1 MKNKGITLIA
11 LTVTVIVLLI
21 ISGVTISYLTGEN
34 GIINQ
39 AKDSKKFAGAVEEK
53 EVLNTSVAAA
63 IGKSSNSKIDEVNL
77 KKYLNQNVGDEVKDY
92 TLEKK
97 DGYYSVTFTATG
109 NEYAVWE
116 NGTVQD
122 MEEYQKTPY
131 LKLDPSELN
140 ALEKGSS
147 QVIKAITNVNNS
159 NIKWETS
166 NSNIVTIQKK
176 SNTEITVTGKNNGS
190 AVITAKMDKLE
201 TKCQVTVLTS
211 PKEIILSNTEI
222 TIDLSSGNKTV
233 QITPTI
239 TPDSANKNITWTSS
253 NTSIARVDEFGT
265 ITGISN
271 GEATVTAKTVNGL
284 TKICKVKVVTSP
296 TAISLNKTNAVIDTT
311 TSKNMQLTAVI
322 TPASAN
328 IYTGITWTSSNDNVV
343 QVNQQGLVKGIS
355 NGLATVTA
363 KTENGCTAQC
373 RIVVGATIAGI
384 NLAPS
389 NSAIEIEEKLQINA
403 TIEPNTSEETLI
415 WVSSNSK
422 VATVDQ
428 NGLVTGKSHGT
439 VTITATGRDS
449 MVANS
454 VKVTVQ
460 TAPKSIS
467 LNITE
472 KTIDLSTDAK
482 SFQLIGTI
490 SPSTANVYL
499 EQTWTSNDESVAK
512 VDNNGRVTAL
522 KNGDATITVSTGNK
536 KTATC
541 KVKVVTSPTG
551 IALDKNRATV
561 NLSGTKTV
569 DLTATLTPKTAN
581 IYDDLQWSSDSASAK
596 VEKTGKYTARVT
608 GVSNGNAKIT
618 VSTGNGYKAECIVTV
633 ETKIIGITVSP
644 NEAEVEVGSTVTLTA
659 TKKPSIGS
667 TEGLVWSS
675 SNNRVA
681 KVNDDGVVTGIAQ
694 GTVTITIKSSSG
706 LVKTKAKVTVVQSPT
721 GITLDKNKVALDMSG
736 TKTTKLNATIQPSN
750 ANRNTGITWNSS
762 NTGVATVDQSGNVT
776 AKANGTTTIT
786 ATTQNGYTAQCS
798 ITVITSITSLSV
810 SPTSKTLNI
819 GETVQLT
826 GTKNPSTTSEGTQ
839 WTSSNT
845 SVATVNN
852 SGLVTA
858 KSAGT
863 ATITFK
869 NSSSTKFASCNVTI
883 VSSDIIIGGNT
894 GFDATNVILK
904 YNNNGNLVWKK
915 DVTTNSYSNA
925 FKCDINAVGTFK
937 DGSIIVGAGA
947 SSYDN
952 VIIKYDK
959 NGNTIWKKSIPTYY
973 YNSKNQYYKINTI
986 NITND
991 DNIIVGANS
1000 QYDGAEKIIIKYDSN
1015 GNLIWKKTL
1024 PTYKSGEYYYV
1035 EQLLISNDNNII
1047 IGVDSY
1053 SDSQGRA
1060 ILKYDSNG
1068 NLIWN
1073 KKIPTYTDYGSTYFY
1088 RIASMSLLKD
1098 NSIIIGANCGT
1109 LREDSTTPN
1118 ALLKYNNN
1126 GDLIWKKDVTTN
1138 TRTNGFDC
1146 SIKQVLCS
1154 TDENIIVSAGG
1165 DTVSDSQDKVIIKYD
1180 KNGNLI
1186 WKKSVPTYYDN
1197 GETRYYRISTT
1208 NINNNNEIIVGA
1220 NGSTDS
1226 SSKSLLKYD
1235 SNGNLIWKKDIPS
1248 YKSGEYYYIE
1258 KMNITNK
1265 NEIIVGVD
1273 SYSDSQGRA
1282 ILKYN
1287 NNGELLWKTE
1297 LPKYTYNS
1305 YNEFY
1310 RLTTLNIY

>member
-1 MKNKGITLIA
+1 MKNRGITLIA
-11 LTVTVIVLLI
+11 LAVTVIVLLI
-21 ISGVTISYLTGEN
+21 ISGVTISYMTGEN

-39 AKDSKKFAGAVEEK
+39 SKESKKFAGTVEEK

-63 IGKSSNSKIDEVNL
+63 VGKSSKSKVEENNL

-92 TLEKK
+92 TLEKR

-122 MEEYQKTPY
+122 MDEYQKTPY

-140 ALEKGSS
+140 ALETESS
-147 QVIKAITNVNNS
+147 QVIKAVTNVDNP
-159 NIKWETS
+159 NISWETN

-201 TKCQVTVLTS
+201 KKCQVTVITS

-343 QVNQQGLVKGIS
+343 QVNQQGLIKGIS

-373 RIVVGATIAGI
+373 RIVVGASIAGI

-482 SFQLIGTI
+482 SFQLTGTI

-499 EQTWTSNDESVAK
+499 EQTWTSDNTSVAN

-541 KVKVVTSPTG
+541 KVTVVTSPTG

-721 GITLDKNKVALDMSG
+721 GITLDKNKVALDISG
-736 TKTTKLNATIQPSN
+736 TKTTKLNAKIQPSN

-762 NTGVATVDQSGNVT
+762 NTEVATVDQSGNVT

-786 ATTQNGYTAQCS
+786 ATTQNGKSASC
-798 ITVITSITSLSV
+798 TVTVTTLITSLTV
-810 SPTSKTLNI
+810 SPTSKTLKT

-826 GTKNPSTTSEGTQ
+826 ATKNPSTATEGIT
-839 WTSSNT
+839 WTSSNS
-845 SVATVNN
+845 SVATVNQN
-852 SGLVTA
+852 GLVTA
-858 KSAGT
+858 KGSGT
-863 ATITFK
+863 ATITVK
-869 NSSSTKFASCNVTI
+869 SSTGGKSVTCTI
-883 VSSDIIIGGNT
+883 TVSYPYIYAGIGSNDTTSYGYGAIKKLDKDGKVIWSWGGSNTNTSVNSVAVTSDGQIIAGIGSHDTTSYGY
-894 GFDATNVILK
+894 GAIKKLDKDGNVIWSWGGSNTNTSVNSVAVTSDGQIIAGIGSHDTTS
-904 YNNNGNLVWKK
+904 YGYGAIKK
-915 DVTTNSYSNA
+915 LD
-925 FKCDINAVGTFK
+925 K
-937 DGSIIVGAGA
+937 DG
-947 SSYDN
+947 N
-952 VIIKYDK
+952 VIWSW
-959 NGNTIWKKSIPTYY
+959 G
-973 YNSKNQYYKINTI
+973 
-986 NITND
+986 
-991 DNIIVGANS
+991 G
-1000 QYDGAEKIIIKYDSN
+1000 SN
-1015 GNLIWKKTL
+1015 
-1024 PTYKSGEYYYV
+1024 
-1035 EQLLISNDNNII
+1035 
-1047 IGVDSY
+1047 
-1053 SDSQGRA
+1053 
-1060 ILKYDSNG
+1060 
-1068 NLIWN
+1068 
-1073 KKIPTYTDYGSTYFY
+1073 
-1088 RIASMSLLKD
+1088 
-1098 NSIIIGANCGT
+1098 
-1109 LREDSTTPN
+1109 
-1118 ALLKYNNN
+1118 
-1126 GDLIWKKDVTTN
+1126 TN
-1138 TRTNGFDC
+1138 TCVNSVAVTSDGQIIAGIGSHDTT
-1146 SIKQVLCS
+1146 SYGYGAIKKL
-1154 TDENIIVSAGG
+1154 DKDG
-1165 DTVSDSQDKVIIKYD
+1165 KVIWSWGGSNTNTSVNSVAVTSDGQIIAGIGSHDTTSYGYGAIKKLD
-1180 KNGNLI
+1180 KDGKVI
-1186 WKKSVPTYYDN
+1186 WSWGGSNTNTSVN
-1197 GETRYYRISTT
+1197 S
-1208 NINNNNEIIVGA
+1208 VG
-1220 NGSTDS
+1220 
-1226 SSKSLLKYD
+1226 
-1235 SNGNLIWKKDIPS
+1235 
-1248 YKSGEYYYIE
+1248 
-1258 KMNITNK
+1258 
-1265 NEIIVGVD
+1265 
-1273 SYSDSQGRA
+1273 
-1282 ILKYN
+1282 
-1287 NNGELLWKTE
+1287 
-1297 LPKYTYNS
+1297 
-1305 YNEFY
+1305 F
-1310 RLTTLNIY
+1310 

>member
-1 MKNKGITLIA
+1 M
-11 LTVTVIVLLI
+11 
-21 ISGVTISYLTGEN
+21 
-34 GIINQ
+34 
-39 AKDSKKFAGAVEEK
+39 
-53 EVLNTSVAAA
+53 
-63 IGKSSNSKIDEVNL
+63 
-77 KKYLNQNVGDEVKDY
+77 NQNVGDEVKDY
-92 TLEKK
+92 TLEKR

-109 NEYAVWE
+109 NEYVVWE

-122 MEEYQKTPY
+122 MDEYQKTPY

-140 ALEKGSS
+140 ALETESS
-147 QVIKAITNVNNS
+147 QVIKAITNVDNP
-159 NIKWETS
+159 NISWETS
-166 NSNIVTIQKK
+166 NENIVTIQKK

-265 ITGISN
+265 ITGIRN
-271 GEATVTAKTVNGL
+271 GEATVTAKTEKGL

-328 IYTGITWTSSNDNVV
+328 KYTGITWTSSNDNVV

-428 NGLVTGKSHGT
+428 KGLVTGKSHGT

-472 KTIDLSTDAK
+472 KTIDLSTAAK
-482 SFQLIGTI
+482 SFQLTGTI

-541 KVKVVTSPTG
+541 KVTVVTSPTG

-561 NLSGTKTV
+561 NLSGKKTV

-644 NEAEVEVGSTVTLTA
+644 NETEVEVGSTVTLTA

-675 SNNRVA
+675 SNNSVA
-681 KVNDDGVVTGIAQ
+681 NVNDDGVVTGIAQ

-786 ATTQNGYTAQCS
+786 ATTQNGKSASCTVTVTTA
-798 ITVITSITSLSV
+798 ITSLTV
-810 SPTSKTLNI
+810 SPTSKTLKT

-826 GTKNPSTTSEGTQ
+826 ATKNPSTATEGIT
-839 WTSSNT
+839 WTSSNS
-845 SVATVNN
+845 SVATVNQN
-852 SGLVTA
+852 GLVTA
-858 KSAGT
+858 KGSGT
-863 ATITFK
+863 ATITVK
-869 NSSSTKFASCNVTI
+869 SSTGGKSATCTITVEAGIAPVDPDNATDVTFSTEYGRI
-883 VSSDIIIGGNT
+883 DVIWLDNNN
-894 GFDATNVILK
+894 NVISNPNAPILTS
-904 YNNNGNLVWKK
+904 NGESLTPIKWNGSSEQ
-915 DVTTNSYSNA
+915 TTNSGDGSWYNYNSNMWANAKTKNGSYFVWIPRFAYRIRYYSDSNCTKLTGY
-925 FKCDINAVGTFK
+925 FDGLGQWSK
-937 DGSIIVGAGA
+937 DGKLRRKLDSGIQTVNYNDESYIVHPAFETNLENGGWSNELSGFWVAKFQASPTSYREVKFVPGENSSNIDRSIGQQYYYARTAKYGYNGTKDSDGYTSFMYSHMMKNSEWGAVA
-947 SSYDN
+947 YLTHS
-952 VIIKYDK
+952 KYGK
-959 NGNTIWKKSIPTYY
+959 NGNEIAQNTSYYTGGGYNGRYTSYTSQSSTGNVYGIYDLSGCAYEYVAAFISKDSYGKFSTYDWTRYTGLKATSASTKYATRYDNNYSSY
-973 YNSKNQYYKINTI
+973 YTGNFIVYNCGKIGDASKEVNTGGHDKTDSRTVYKNWLK
-986 NITND
+986 D
-991 DNIIVGANS
+991 
-1000 QYDGAEKIIIKYDSN
+1000 DSN
-1015 GNLIWKKTL
+1015 FPYSEYPFFVRGGNRSDS
-1024 PTYKSGEYYYV
+1024 TYSGLAGVFFTGYADGHN
-1035 EQLLISNDNNII
+1035 SNDN
-1047 IGVDSY
+1047 S
-1053 SDSQGRA
+1053 
-1060 ILKYDSNG
+1060 
-1068 NLIWN
+1068 
-1073 KKIPTYTDYGSTYFY
+1073 F
-1088 RIASMSLLKD
+1088 
-1098 NSIIIGANCGT
+1098 
-1109 LREDSTTPN
+1109 
-1118 ALLKYNNN
+1118 
-1126 GDLIWKKDVTTN
+1126 
-1138 TRTNGFDC
+1138 RT
-1146 SIKQVLCS
+1146 VLC
-1154 TDENIIVSAGG
+1154 
-1165 DTVSDSQDKVIIKYD
+1165 
-1180 KNGNLI
+1180 
-1186 WKKSVPTYYDN
+1186 P
-1197 GETRYYRISTT
+1197 
-1208 NINNNNEIIVGA
+1208 
-1220 NGSTDS
+1220 
-1226 SSKSLLKYD
+1226 
-1235 SNGNLIWKKDIPS
+1235 
-1248 YKSGEYYYIE
+1248 
-1258 KMNITNK
+1258 
-1265 NEIIVGVD
+1265 
-1273 SYSDSQGRA
+1273 
-1282 ILKYN
+1282 
-1287 NNGELLWKTE
+1287 
-1297 LPKYTYNS
+1297 
-1305 YNEFY
+1305 
-1310 RLTTLNIY
+1310 

>member
-122 MEEYQKTPY
+122 MDEYQKTPY

-140 ALEKGSS
+140 ALETESS
-147 QVIKAITNVNNS
+147 QVIKAITNVDNP
-159 NIKWETS
+159 NISWETN

-201 TKCQVTVLTS
+201 TKCQVTVITS

-499 EQTWTSNDESVAK
+499 EQTWTSDNTSVAN

-798 ITVITSITSLSV
+798 VTVITSITSLAV

-826 GTKNPSTTSEGTQ
+826 GTVTPTSTTEGVQ
-839 WTSSNT
+839 WASSNT
-845 SVATVNN
+845 NVATVSS

-869 NSSSTKFASCNVTI
+869 NSSGTKSANCTITVENYKKALETESYVGYYADIDGDGTVDGIIFADLLHGKTGQWGNSNGTYTIPTIESTKVKSYKISQEDYTNQL
-883 VSSDIIIGGNT
+883 GGT
-894 GFDATNVILK
+894 SKILTPSGEGEDRFYVMDLTNV
-904 YNNNGNLVWKK
+904 
-915 DVTTNSYSNA
+915 
-925 FKCDINAVGTFK
+925 GT
-937 DGSIIVGAGA
+937 SE
-947 SSYDN
+947 YRL
-952 VIIKYDK
+952 
-959 NGNTIWKKSIPTYY
+959 
-973 YNSKNQYYKINTI
+973 
-986 NITND
+986 
-991 DNIIVGANS
+991 ANS
-1000 QYDGAEKIIIKYDSN
+1000 QM
-1015 GNLIWKKTL
+1015 
-1024 PTYKSGEYYYV
+1024 SGT
-1035 EQLLISNDNNII
+1035 I
-1047 IGVDSY
+1047 
-1053 SDSQGRA
+1053 
-1060 ILKYDSNG
+1060 
-1068 NLIWN
+1068 
-1073 KKIPTYTDYGSTYFY
+1073 TTFGSG
-1088 RIASMSLLKD
+1088 K
-1098 NSIIIGANCGT
+1098 ANTQT
-1109 LREDSTTPN
+1109 LRGT
-1118 ALLKYNNN
+1118 NNLYFTLRGQIQPKVNKGWFIPSKEEWSAFGEELGITRSNYRAKGLSREYWSSSQNDTDLSCAWYADFDFACMEYMN
-1126 GDLIWKKDVTTN
+1126 GDNGDDYDYNYVRMVTT
-1138 TRTNGFDC
+1138 F
-1146 SIKQVLCS
+1146 
-1154 TDENIIVSAGG
+1154 
-1165 DTVSDSQDKVIIKYD
+1165 
-1180 KNGNLI
+1180 
-1186 WKKSVPTYYDN
+1186 
-1197 GETRYYRISTT
+1197 
-1208 NINNNNEIIVGA
+1208 
-1220 NGSTDS
+1220 
-1226 SSKSLLKYD
+1226 
-1235 SNGNLIWKKDIPS
+1235 
-1248 YKSGEYYYIE
+1248 
-1258 KMNITNK
+1258 
-1265 NEIIVGVD
+1265 
-1273 SYSDSQGRA
+1273 
-1282 ILKYN
+1282 
-1287 NNGELLWKTE
+1287 
-1297 LPKYTYNS
+1297 
-1305 YNEFY
+1305 
-1310 RLTTLNIY
+1310 

>member
-1 MKNKGITLIA
+1 MKNRGITLIA
-11 LTVTVIVLLI
+11 LAVTVIVLLI
-21 ISGVTISYLTGEN
+21 ISGVTISYMTGEN

-39 AKDSKKFAGAVEEK
+39 SKESKKFAGTVEEK

-63 IGKSSNSKIDEVNL
+63 VGKSSKSKVEENNL

-92 TLEKK
+92 TLEKR

-122 MEEYQKTPY
+122 MDEYQKTPY

-201 TKCQVTVLTS
+201 TKCQVTVITS

-499 EQTWTSNDESVAK
+499 EQTWTSDNTSVAN

-541 KVKVVTSPTG
+541 KVTVVTSPTG

-644 NEAEVEVGSTVTLTA
+644 NETEVEVGSTVTLTA

-798 ITVITSITSLSV
+798 VTVITSITSLAV

-826 GTKNPSTTSEGTQ
+826 GTVTPTSTTEGVQ
-839 WTSSNT
+839 WASSNT
-845 SVATVNN
+845 NVATVSS

-869 NSSSTKFASCNVTI
+869 NSSGTKSANCTITVENYKKALETESYVGYYADIDGDGTVDGIIFADLLHGKTGQWGNSKGTYTIPTKESTKLKSYK
-883 VSSDIIIGGNT
+883 VSQEDYTNQLGGT
-894 GFDATNVILK
+894 SKILTPS
-904 YNNNGNLVWKK
+904 K
-915 DVTTNSYSNA
+915 DENDRFYIMALT
-925 FKCDINAVGTFK
+925 DVGTSEYK
-937 DGSIIVGAGA
+937 LA
-947 SSYDN
+947 S
-952 VIIKYDK
+952 
-959 NGNTIWKKSIPTYY
+959 
-973 YNSKNQYYKINTI
+973 
-986 NITND
+986 
-991 DNIIVGANS
+991 
-1000 QYDGAEKIIIKYDSN
+1000 
-1015 GNLIWKKTL
+1015 
-1024 PTYKSGEYYYV
+1024 
-1035 EQLLISNDNNII
+1035 
-1047 IGVDSY
+1047 
-1053 SDSQGRA
+1053 
-1060 ILKYDSNG
+1060 
-1068 NLIWN
+1068 
-1073 KKIPTYTDYGSTYFY
+1073 
-1088 RIASMSLLKD
+1088 
-1098 NSIIIGANCGT
+1098 
-1109 LREDSTTPN
+1109 
-1118 ALLKYNNN
+1118 
-1126 GDLIWKKDVTTN
+1126 
-1138 TRTNGFDC
+1138 
-1146 SIKQVLCS
+1146 
-1154 TDENIIVSAGG
+1154 
-1165 DTVSDSQDKVIIKYD
+1165 
-1180 KNGNLI
+1180 
-1186 WKKSVPTYYDN
+1186 
-1197 GETRYYRISTT
+1197 
-1208 NINNNNEIIVGA
+1208 
-1220 NGSTDS
+1220 S
-1226 SSKSLLKYD
+1226 SSKSGTTSTFGSGKTNTQTLIGQDLDSSLKEKIQPKV
-1235 SNGNLIWKKDIPS
+1235 NKGWFIPS
-1248 YKSGEYYYIE
+1248 KEEWSAFGEELGITKS
-1258 KMNITNK
+1258 N
-1265 NEIIVGVD
+1265 
-1273 SYSDSQGRA
+1273 YSAKGLSNWYWSSSTDGDLFAWSARFSKGYMCTH
-1282 ILKYN
+1282 ISH
-1287 NNGELLWKTE
+1287 
-1297 LPKYTYNS
+1297 TYS
-1305 YNEFY
+1305 IYV
-1310 RLTTLNIY
+1310 RLATTF

>member
-1 MKNKGITLIA
+1 MKLLKKNSAITLIA
-11 LTVTVIVLLI
+11 LAVTVIVLLI
-21 ISGVTISYLTGEN
+21 ISGVTISYMTGEN

-39 AKDSKKFAGAVEEK
+39 SKESKKYAGTVEEK

-63 IGKSSNSKIDEVNL
+63 VGKSSKSKVEENNL

-92 TLEKK
+92 TLEKR

-201 TKCQVTVLTS
+201 TKCQVTVITS

-499 EQTWTSNDESVAK
+499 EQTWTSDNTSVAN

-561 NLSGTKTV
+561 NLSGTKAV

-644 NEAEVEVGSTVTLTA
+644 NETEVEVGSTVTLTA

-681 KVNDDGVVTGIAQ
+681 KVNNDGVVTGIAQ

-721 GITLDKNKVALDMSG
+721 GITLDKNKVVLDMSG

-762 NTGVATVDQSGNVT
+762 NTGVAIVDQSGNVT

-798 ITVITSITSLSV
+798 VTVITSITSLAV

-826 GTKNPSTTSEGTQ
+826 GTVTPTSTTEGVQ
-839 WTSSNT
+839 WASSNT
-845 SVATVNN
+845 NVATVSS

-869 NSSSTKFASCNVTI
+869 NSSGTKSANCTITVENYKKALETESYVGYYADIDGDGTVDGIIFADLLHGKTGQWGNSNGTYTIPTIESTKVKSYKISQEDYTNQL
-883 VSSDIIIGGNT
+883 GGT
-894 GFDATNVILK
+894 SKILTPSGEGEDRFYVMDLTNV
-904 YNNNGNLVWKK
+904 
-915 DVTTNSYSNA
+915 
-925 FKCDINAVGTFK
+925 GT
-937 DGSIIVGAGA
+937 SE
-947 SSYDN
+947 YRL
-952 VIIKYDK
+952 
-959 NGNTIWKKSIPTYY
+959 
-973 YNSKNQYYKINTI
+973 
-986 NITND
+986 
-991 DNIIVGANS
+991 ANS
-1000 QYDGAEKIIIKYDSN
+1000 QM
-1015 GNLIWKKTL
+1015 
-1024 PTYKSGEYYYV
+1024 SGT
-1035 EQLLISNDNNII
+1035 I
-1047 IGVDSY
+1047 
-1053 SDSQGRA
+1053 
-1060 ILKYDSNG
+1060 
-1068 NLIWN
+1068 
-1073 KKIPTYTDYGSTYFY
+1073 TTFGSG
-1088 RIASMSLLKD
+1088 K
-1098 NSIIIGANCGT
+1098 ANTQT
-1109 LREDSTTPN
+1109 LRGT
-1118 ALLKYNNN
+1118 NNLYFTLRGQIQPKVNKGWFIPSKEEWSAFGEELGITRSNYRAKGLSREYWSSSQNDTDLSCAWYADFDFACMEYMN
-1126 GDLIWKKDVTTN
+1126 GDNGDDYDYNYVRMVTT
-1138 TRTNGFDC
+1138 F
-1146 SIKQVLCS
+1146 
-1154 TDENIIVSAGG
+1154 
-1165 DTVSDSQDKVIIKYD
+1165 
-1180 KNGNLI
+1180 
-1186 WKKSVPTYYDN
+1186 
-1197 GETRYYRISTT
+1197 
-1208 NINNNNEIIVGA
+1208 
-1220 NGSTDS
+1220 
-1226 SSKSLLKYD
+1226 
-1235 SNGNLIWKKDIPS
+1235 
-1248 YKSGEYYYIE
+1248 
-1258 KMNITNK
+1258 
-1265 NEIIVGVD
+1265 
-1273 SYSDSQGRA
+1273 
-1282 ILKYN
+1282 
-1287 NNGELLWKTE
+1287 
-1297 LPKYTYNS
+1297 
-1305 YNEFY
+1305 
-1310 RLTTLNIY
+1310 

>member
-1 MKNKGITLIA
+1 MRTKENKGVTLIA
-11 LTVTVIVLLI
+11 LAVTVIVLLI
-21 ISGVTISYLTGEN
+21 ISGVTISYMTGEN

-39 AKDSKKFAGAVEEK
+39 SKESKKFAGTVEEK

-63 IGKSSNSKIDEVNL
+63 VGKSSKSKVEENNL

-92 TLEKK
+92 TLEKR

-122 MEEYQKTPY
+122 MDEYQKTPY
-131 LKLDPSELN
+131 LKLDPNELN
-140 ALEKGSS
+140 ALETGSN
-147 QVIKAITNVNNS
+147 QVIKAITNVNNPS
-159 NIKWETS
+159 IKWETS

-201 TKCQVTVLTS
+201 TKCQVTVITS

-271 GEATVTAKTVNGL
+271 GAATVTAKTVNGL

-311 TSKNMQLTAVI
+311 TSKNMQLTATI

-343 QVNQQGLVKGIS
+343 QVNQQGLVTGIS

-373 RIVVGATIAGI
+373 RIVVGASIAGI

-460 TAPKSIS
+460 TSPKSIS

-499 EQTWTSNDESVAK
+499 DLKWTSSDESVAK
-512 VDNNGRVTAL
+512 VDDNERVTAL
-522 KNGDATITVSTGNK
+522 KNGV
-536 KTATC
+536 
-541 KVKVVTSPTG
+541 
-551 IALDKNRATV
+551 
-561 NLSGTKTV
+561 
-569 DLTATLTPKTAN
+569 
-581 IYDDLQWSSDSASAK
+581 AK
-596 VEKTGKYTARVT
+596 
-608 GVSNGNAKIT
+608 
-618 VSTGNGYKAECIVTV
+618 
-633 ETKIIGITVSP
+633 ITVSP
-644 NEAEVEVGSTVTLTA
+644 NETEVEVGSTVTLTA

-675 SNNRVA
+675 SNNGVA

-706 LVKTKAKVTVVQSPT
+706 LVKTTAKVTVVQSPT

-810 SPTSKTLNI
+810 SPTSSTLESGQTLQLNKTI
-819 GETVQLT
+819 
-826 GTKNPSTTSEGTQ
+826 NPSTATEEVQ

-845 SVATVNN
+845 SVATVSN

-858 KSAGT
+858 KNSGT
-863 ATITFK
+863 ATITLK
-869 NSSSTKFASCNVTI
+869 NSSVTRYASCSITVIKKYKSSEINKIFYGELVTNYHGPDDDNMKYRI
-883 VSSDIIIGGNT
+883 FYADG
-894 GFDATNVILK
+894 TNVYLI
-904 YNNNGNLVWKK
+904 
-915 DVTTNSYSNA
+915 A
-925 FKCDINAVGTFK
+925 
-937 DGSIIVGAGA
+937 
-947 SSYDN
+947 
-952 VIIKYDK
+952 
-959 NGNTIWKKSIPTYY
+959 
-973 YNSKNQYYKINTI
+973 
-986 NITND
+986 D
-991 DNIIVGANS
+991 D
-1000 QYDGAEKIIIKYDSN
+1000 YEK
-1015 GNLIWKKTL
+1015 
-1024 PTYKSGEYYYV
+1024 
-1035 EQLLISNDNNII
+1035 
-1047 IGVDSY
+1047 
-1053 SDSQGRA
+1053 
-1060 ILKYDSNG
+1060 
-1068 NLIWN
+1068 
-1073 KKIPTYTDYGSTYFY
+1073 
-1088 RIASMSLLKD
+1088 
-1098 NSIIIGANCGT
+1098 
-1109 LREDSTTPN
+1109 
-1118 ALLKYNNN
+1118 
-1126 GDLIWKKDVTTN
+1126 TN
-1138 TRTNGFDC
+1138 T
-1146 SIKQVLCS
+1146 S
-1154 TDENIIVSAGG
+1154 
-1165 DTVSDSQDKVIIKYD
+1165 
-1180 KNGNLI
+1180 
-1186 WKKSVPTYYDN
+1186 SV
-1197 GETRYYRISTT
+1197 
-1208 NINNNNEIIVGA
+1208 
-1220 NGSTDS
+1220 
-1226 SSKSLLKYD
+1226 
-1235 SNGNLIWKKDIPS
+1235 
-1248 YKSGEYYYIE
+1248 
-1258 KMNITNK
+1258 
-1265 NEIIVGVD
+1265 
-1273 SYSDSQGRA
+1273 
-1282 ILKYN
+1282 
-1287 NNGELLWKTE
+1287 
-1297 LPKYTYNS
+1297 
-1305 YNEFY
+1305 
-1310 RLTTLNIY
+1310 

>member
-1 MKNKGITLIA
+1 MRTKENKGVTLIA
-11 LTVTVIVLLI
+11 LAVTVIVLLI
-21 ISGVTISYLTGEN
+21 ISGVTISYMTGEN

-39 AKDSKKFAGAVEEK
+39 SKESKKFAGTVEEK

-63 IGKSSNSKIDEVNL
+63 VGKSSKSKVEENNL

-92 TLEKK
+92 TLEKR

-122 MEEYQKTPY
+122 MDEYQKTPY

-140 ALEKGSS
+140 ALETESS
-147 QVIKAITNVNNS
+147 QVIKAITNVDNP
-159 NIKWETS
+159 NISWETN

-201 TKCQVTVLTS
+201 TKCQVTVITS

-422 VATVDQ
+422 VATVDS
-428 NGLVTGKSHGT
+428 NGVVTGKSHGT

-499 EQTWTSNDESVAK
+499 EQTWTSSNTSVAN

-541 KVKVVTSPTG
+541 KVTVVTSPTG

-644 NEAEVEVGSTVTLTA
+644 NETEVEVGNTVTLTA

-675 SNNRVA
+675 SNNGVA
-681 KVNDDGVVTGIAQ
+681 KVNNDGVVTGIAQ

-786 ATTQNGYTAQCS
+786 ATTQNGKRASCTV
-798 ITVITSITSLSV
+798 TVITSITSLSV

-845 SVATVNN
+845 SVATVSN

-869 NSSSTKFASCNVTI
+869 NSSSTKSASCSIKVQNEFLI
-883 VSSDIIIGGNT
+883 GRGDASSYGYLEKYDGN
-894 GFDATNVILK
+894 GKKIWSINM
-904 YNNNGNLVWKK
+904 NNGAV
-915 DVTTNSYSNA
+915 NA
-925 FKCDINAVGTFK
+925 IQPTS
-937 DGSIIVGAGA
+937 DGNYLIGRGGA
-947 SSYDN
+947 SSYGYLEKYDGNGKKIWSINMNNGAVN
-952 VIIKYDK
+952 VIQPTSDGNYLIGRGDASSYGYLEKYDG
-959 NGNTIWKKSIPTYY
+959 NGKKIWSINMNNGAVNAIQPTSDGNYLIGRGGASSYGYLEKYDGNGQKIWSINMNNGAVNAIQPTSDGNYLIGRGGASSYGYLEKYDGNGKKIWSINMNNGAVNVIQPTSDGNYLIGRGDASSYGYLEKYDGNGKKIWSINMNNGAVNAIQPTSDGNYLIGRGGASSYGYLEKYDGNGQKIWSINMNNGAVNTI
-973 YNSKNQYYKINTI
+973 
-986 NITND
+986 
-991 DNIIVGANS
+991 
-1000 QYDGAEKIIIKYDSN
+1000 
-1015 GNLIWKKTL
+1015 
-1024 PTYKSGEYYYV
+1024 
-1035 EQLLISNDNNII
+1035 
-1047 IGVDSY
+1047 
-1053 SDSQGRA
+1053 
-1060 ILKYDSNG
+1060 
-1068 NLIWN
+1068 
-1073 KKIPTYTDYGSTYFY
+1073 
-1088 RIASMSLLKD
+1088 
-1098 NSIIIGANCGT
+1098 
-1109 LREDSTTPN
+1109 
-1118 ALLKYNNN
+1118 
-1126 GDLIWKKDVTTN
+1126 
-1138 TRTNGFDC
+1138 
-1146 SIKQVLCS
+1146 
-1154 TDENIIVSAGG
+1154 
-1165 DTVSDSQDKVIIKYD
+1165 
-1180 KNGNLI
+1180 
-1186 WKKSVPTYYDN
+1186 
-1197 GETRYYRISTT
+1197 
-1208 NINNNNEIIVGA
+1208 
-1220 NGSTDS
+1220 
-1226 SSKSLLKYD
+1226 
-1235 SNGNLIWKKDIPS
+1235 
-1248 YKSGEYYYIE
+1248 
-1258 KMNITNK
+1258 
-1265 NEIIVGVD
+1265 
-1273 SYSDSQGRA
+1273 
-1282 ILKYN
+1282 
-1287 NNGELLWKTE
+1287 
-1297 LPKYTYNS
+1297 
-1305 YNEFY
+1305 
-1310 RLTTLNIY
+1310 IYP

>member
-1 MKNKGITLIA
+1 MKLLKKNSAITLIA
-11 LTVTVIVLLI
+11 LAVTVIVLLI
-21 ISGVTISYLTGEN
+21 ISGVTISYMTGEN

-39 AKDSKKFAGAVEEK
+39 SKESKKFAGTVEEK

-63 IGKSSNSKIDEVNL
+63 VGKSSKSKVEENNL

-92 TLEKK
+92 TLEKR

-122 MEEYQKTPY
+122 MDEYQKTPY

-201 TKCQVTVLTS
+201 TKCQVTVITS

-499 EQTWTSNDESVAK
+499 EQTWTSDNTSVAN

-541 KVKVVTSPTG
+541 KVTVVTSPTG

-581 IYDDLQWSSDSASAK
+581 IYDDLQWSSDSSSAK

-608 GVSNGNAKIT
+608 GASNGNAKIT

-644 NEAEVEVGSTVTLTA
+644 NETEVEVGNTVTLTA

-798 ITVITSITSLSV
+798 VTVITSITSLSV
-810 SPTSKTLNI
+810 SPTSSTLEI

-826 GTKNPSTTSEGTQ
+826 GTINPSTATESTL

-845 SVATVNN
+845 NVATV
-852 SGLVTA
+852 SETTGLVTA

-863 ATITFK
+863 VTITFK
-869 NSSSTKFASCNVTI
+869 NSSGTKSTNCII
-883 VSSDIIIGGNT
+883 VVLSEIIIGRGGESYRAYLEKWDT
-894 GFDATNVILK
+894 
-904 YNNNGNLVWKK
+904 NGNQIWQK
-915 DVTTNSYSNA
+915 DLGYSPVNTITQTSDGKYIIGRGGESYRAYLEKWDTNGNQIWQKDLGYSPVNTIIQTSDGKYIIGRGGESYRTYLEKWDTNGNQIWQKDLEYSPVNTITQTSDGKYIIGRGGEGYRTYLEKWDTNGNQIWQKDLGYSPVNTIIQTSDGKYIIGRGGESYRTYLEKWDTNGNQIWQKDLGYSPVNTITQTSDGKYIIGRGGESYRTYLEKWDTNGNQIWQKDLGYSPVNTITQTSDGKYIIGRGGESYRA
-925 FKCDINAVGTFK
+925 YLEKWDSDGNQIWQKDLGYSPINA
-937 DGSIIVGAGA
+937 
-947 SSYDN
+947 
-952 VIIKYDK
+952 
-959 NGNTIWKKSIPTYY
+959 
-973 YNSKNQYYKINTI
+973 
-986 NITND
+986 
-991 DNIIVGANS
+991 
-1000 QYDGAEKIIIKYDSN
+1000 SN
-1015 GNLIWKKTL
+1015 
-1024 PTYKSGEYYYV
+1024 
-1035 EQLLISNDNNII
+1035 
-1047 IGVDSY
+1047 
-1053 SDSQGRA
+1053 
-1060 ILKYDSNG
+1060 
-1068 NLIWN
+1068 
-1073 KKIPTYTDYGSTYFY
+1073 
-1088 RIASMSLLKD
+1088 
-1098 NSIIIGANCGT
+1098 
-1109 LREDSTTPN
+1109 
-1118 ALLKYNNN
+1118 
-1126 GDLIWKKDVTTN
+1126 
-1138 TRTNGFDC
+1138 
-1146 SIKQVLCS
+1146 
-1154 TDENIIVSAGG
+1154 
-1165 DTVSDSQDKVIIKYD
+1165 
-1180 KNGNLI
+1180 
-1186 WKKSVPTYYDN
+1186 
-1197 GETRYYRISTT
+1197 
-1208 NINNNNEIIVGA
+1208 
-1220 NGSTDS
+1220 
-1226 SSKSLLKYD
+1226 
-1235 SNGNLIWKKDIPS
+1235 
-1248 YKSGEYYYIE
+1248 
-1258 KMNITNK
+1258 
-1265 NEIIVGVD
+1265 
-1273 SYSDSQGRA
+1273 
-1282 ILKYN
+1282 
-1287 NNGELLWKTE
+1287 
-1297 LPKYTYNS
+1297 
-1305 YNEFY
+1305 
-1310 RLTTLNIY
+1310 

>member
-1 MKNKGITLIA
+1 MKNRGITLIA
-11 LTVTVIVLLI
+11 LAVTVIVLLI
-21 ISGVTISYLTGEN
+21 ISGVTISYMTGEN

-39 AKDSKKFAGAVEEK
+39 SKESKKFAGTVEEK

-63 IGKSSNSKIDEVNL
+63 VGKSSKSKVEENNL

-92 TLEKK
+92 TLEKR

-122 MEEYQKTPY
+122 MDEYQKTPY

-140 ALEKGSS
+140 ALETESS
-147 QVIKAITNVNNS
+147 QVIKAITNVDNP
-159 NIKWETS
+159 NISWETS
-166 NSNIVTIQKK
+166 NENIVTIQKK

-201 TKCQVTVLTS
+201 TKCQVTVITS

-482 SFQLIGTI
+482 SFQLTGTI

-541 KVKVVTSPTG
+541 KVTVVTSPTG

-644 NEAEVEVGSTVTLTA
+644 NETEVEVGSTVTLTA

-845 SVATVNN
+845 SVATVSN

-858 KSAGT
+858 KAAGT

-869 NSSSTKFASCNVTI
+869 NSSSTKSASCTI
-883 VSSDIIIGGNT
+883 TVIQKYSSSEINSSFYGKLVSNYHGPNDNGMKYRIFYADG
-894 GFDATNVILK
+894 TNVYLIADDYVHK
-904 YNNNGNLVWKK
+904 NYVPEEYEWDRGH
-915 DVTTNSYSNA
+915 NSM
-925 FKCDINAVGTFK
+925 
-937 DGSIIVGAGA
+937 
-947 SSYDN
+947 
-952 VIIKYDK
+952 VIP
-959 NGNTIWKKSIPTYY
+959 G
-973 YNSKNQYYKINTI
+973 
-986 NITND
+986 
-991 DNIIVGANS
+991 
-1000 QYDGAEKIIIKYDSN
+1000 
-1015 GNLIWKKTL
+1015 
-1024 PTYKSGEYYYV
+1024 
-1035 EQLLISNDNNII
+1035 NDN
-1047 IGVDSY
+1047 GGTSY
-1053 SDSQGRA
+1053 MIYCDAYQPDTEQYIYG
-1060 ILKYDSNG
+1060 
-1068 NLIWN
+1068 
-1073 KKIPTYTDYGSTYFY
+1073 GSTFAYY
-1088 RIASMSLLKD
+1088 
-1098 NSIIIGANCGT
+1098 IG
-1109 LREDSTTPN
+1109 
-1118 ALLKYNNN
+1118 
-1126 GDLIWKKDVTTN
+1126 
-1138 TRTNGFDC
+1138 
-1146 SIKQVLCS
+1146 
-1154 TDENIIVSAGG
+1154 
-1165 DTVSDSQDKVIIKYD
+1165 
-1180 KNGNLI
+1180 
-1186 WKKSVPTYYDN
+1186 
-1197 GETRYYRISTT
+1197 
-1208 NINNNNEIIVGA
+1208 
-1220 NGSTDS
+1220 S
-1226 SSKSLLKYD
+1226 SSKW
-1235 SNGNLIWKKDIPS
+1235 GTF
-1248 YKSGEYYYIE
+1248 YKSDFADSATGGPTIKQYLDSYNQTHNT
-1258 KMNITNK
+1258 NITFEKDLFTKWDGTYSAFNNGK
-1265 NEIIVGVD
+1265 AYYNLPVQEDFNGIYLKLNTSKANGMILASDMYPQGSLEALRGQYIIVVESNFG
-1273 SYSDSQGRA
+1273 
-1282 ILKYN
+1282 LN
-1287 NNGELLWKTE
+1287 NNLTE
-1297 LPKYTYNS
+1297 RSGYGCRPLIKLKSNLKFQKNSDESYTIS
-1305 YNEFY
+1305 Y
-1310 RLTTLNIY
+1310 

>member
-1 MKNKGITLIA
+1 MKLLKKNSAITLIA
-11 LTVTVIVLLI
+11 LAVTVIVLLI
-21 ISGVTISYLTGEN
+21 ISGVTISYMTGEN

-39 AKDSKKFAGAVEEK
+39 SKESKKYAGTVEEK

-63 IGKSSNSKIDEVNL
+63 VGKSSKSKVEENNL

-92 TLEKK
+92 TLEKR

-122 MEEYQKTPY
+122 MDEYQKTPY

-201 TKCQVTVLTS
+201 TKCQVTVITS

-403 TIEPNTSEETLI
+403 TIEPKTSEETLI

-422 VATVDQ
+422 IATVDQ
-428 NGLVTGKSHGT
+428 NGVVTGKSHGT

-499 EQTWTSNDESVAK
+499 EQTWTSDNTSVAN

-536 KTATC
+536 KTAIC

-644 NEAEVEVGSTVTLTA
+644 NETEVEVGSTVTLTA

-681 KVNDDGVVTGIAQ
+681 KVNNDGVVTGIAQ

-721 GITLDKNKVALDMSG
+721 GITLDKNKVVLDMSG

-762 NTGVATVDQSGNVT
+762 NTGVAIVDQSGNVT

-798 ITVITSITSLSV
+798 VTVITSITSLAV

-826 GTKNPSTTSEGTQ
+826 GTVTPTSTTEGVQ
-839 WTSSNT
+839 WASSNT
-845 SVATVNN
+845 NVATVSS

-869 NSSSTKFASCNVTI
+869 NSSGTKSANCTITVENYKKALETESYVGYYADIDGDGTVDGIIFADLLHGKTGQWGNSNGTYTIPTIESTKVKSYKISQEDYTNQL
-883 VSSDIIIGGNT
+883 GGT
-894 GFDATNVILK
+894 SKILTPSGEGEDRFYVMDLTNV
-904 YNNNGNLVWKK
+904 
-915 DVTTNSYSNA
+915 
-925 FKCDINAVGTFK
+925 GT
-937 DGSIIVGAGA
+937 SE
-947 SSYDN
+947 YRL
-952 VIIKYDK
+952 
-959 NGNTIWKKSIPTYY
+959 
-973 YNSKNQYYKINTI
+973 
-986 NITND
+986 
-991 DNIIVGANS
+991 ANS
-1000 QYDGAEKIIIKYDSN
+1000 QM
-1015 GNLIWKKTL
+1015 
-1024 PTYKSGEYYYV
+1024 SGT
-1035 EQLLISNDNNII
+1035 I
-1047 IGVDSY
+1047 
-1053 SDSQGRA
+1053 
-1060 ILKYDSNG
+1060 
-1068 NLIWN
+1068 
-1073 KKIPTYTDYGSTYFY
+1073 TTFGSG
-1088 RIASMSLLKD
+1088 K
-1098 NSIIIGANCGT
+1098 ANTQT
-1109 LREDSTTPN
+1109 LRGT
-1118 ALLKYNNN
+1118 NNLYFTLRGQIQPKVNKGWFIPSKEEWSAFGEELGITRSNYRAKGLSREYWSSSQNDTDLSCAWYADFDFACMEYMN
-1126 GDLIWKKDVTTN
+1126 GDNGDDYDYNYVRMVTT
-1138 TRTNGFDC
+1138 F
-1146 SIKQVLCS
+1146 
-1154 TDENIIVSAGG
+1154 
-1165 DTVSDSQDKVIIKYD
+1165 
-1180 KNGNLI
+1180 
-1186 WKKSVPTYYDN
+1186 
-1197 GETRYYRISTT
+1197 
-1208 NINNNNEIIVGA
+1208 
-1220 NGSTDS
+1220 
-1226 SSKSLLKYD
+1226 
-1235 SNGNLIWKKDIPS
+1235 
-1248 YKSGEYYYIE
+1248 
-1258 KMNITNK
+1258 
-1265 NEIIVGVD
+1265 
-1273 SYSDSQGRA
+1273 
-1282 ILKYN
+1282 
-1287 NNGELLWKTE
+1287 
-1297 LPKYTYNS
+1297 
-1305 YNEFY
+1305 
-1310 RLTTLNIY
+1310 

>member
-63 IGKSSNSKIDEVNL
+63 VGKSSKSKVEENNL

-92 TLEKK
+92 TLEKR

-122 MEEYQKTPY
+122 MDEYQKTPY
-131 LKLDPSELN
+131 LKLDPNELN
-140 ALEKGSS
+140 ALETGSN

-201 TKCQVTVLTS
+201 TKCQVTVITS

-284 TKICKVKVVTSP
+284 NKICKVKVVTSP

-422 VATVDQ
+422 IATVDQ

-499 EQTWTSNDESVAK
+499 EQTWTSDNTSVAN

-644 NEAEVEVGSTVTLTA
+644 NETEVEVGSTVTLTA

-675 SNNRVA
+675 SNNGVA

-762 NTGVATVDQSGNVT
+762 NTGVAIVDQSGNVT

-798 ITVITSITSLSV
+798 VTVITSITSLAV

-826 GTKNPSTTSEGTQ
+826 GTVTPTSTTEGVQ
-839 WTSSNT
+839 WASSNT
-845 SVATVNN
+845 NVATVSS

-869 NSSSTKFASCNVTI
+869 NSSGTKSANCTITVENYKKALETESYVGYYADIDGDGTVDGIIFADLLHGKTGQWGNSNGTYTIPTIESTKVKSYKISQEDYTNQL
-883 VSSDIIIGGNT
+883 GGT
-894 GFDATNVILK
+894 SKILTPSGEGEDRFYVMDLTNV
-904 YNNNGNLVWKK
+904 
-915 DVTTNSYSNA
+915 
-925 FKCDINAVGTFK
+925 GT
-937 DGSIIVGAGA
+937 SE
-947 SSYDN
+947 YRL
-952 VIIKYDK
+952 
-959 NGNTIWKKSIPTYY
+959 
-973 YNSKNQYYKINTI
+973 
-986 NITND
+986 
-991 DNIIVGANS
+991 ANS
-1000 QYDGAEKIIIKYDSN
+1000 QM
-1015 GNLIWKKTL
+1015 
-1024 PTYKSGEYYYV
+1024 SGT
-1035 EQLLISNDNNII
+1035 I
-1047 IGVDSY
+1047 
-1053 SDSQGRA
+1053 
-1060 ILKYDSNG
+1060 
-1068 NLIWN
+1068 
-1073 KKIPTYTDYGSTYFY
+1073 TTFGSG
-1088 RIASMSLLKD
+1088 K
-1098 NSIIIGANCGT
+1098 ANTQT
-1109 LREDSTTPN
+1109 LRGT
-1118 ALLKYNNN
+1118 NNLYFTLRGQIQPKVNKGWFIPSKEEWSAFGEELGITRSNYRAKGLSREYWSSSQNDTDLSCAWYADFDFACMEYMN
-1126 GDLIWKKDVTTN
+1126 GDNGDDYDYNYVRMVTT
-1138 TRTNGFDC
+1138 F
-1146 SIKQVLCS
+1146 
-1154 TDENIIVSAGG
+1154 
-1165 DTVSDSQDKVIIKYD
+1165 
-1180 KNGNLI
+1180 
-1186 WKKSVPTYYDN
+1186 
-1197 GETRYYRISTT
+1197 
-1208 NINNNNEIIVGA
+1208 
-1220 NGSTDS
+1220 
-1226 SSKSLLKYD
+1226 
-1235 SNGNLIWKKDIPS
+1235 
-1248 YKSGEYYYIE
+1248 
-1258 KMNITNK
+1258 
-1265 NEIIVGVD
+1265 
-1273 SYSDSQGRA
+1273 
-1282 ILKYN
+1282 
-1287 NNGELLWKTE
+1287 
-1297 LPKYTYNS
+1297 
-1305 YNEFY
+1305 
-1310 RLTTLNIY
+1310 

>member
-1 MKNKGITLIA
+1 MKLLKKNSAITLIA
-11 LTVTVIVLLI
+11 LAVTVIVLLI
-21 ISGVTISYLTGEN
+21 ISGVTISYMTGEN

-39 AKDSKKFAGAVEEK
+39 SKESKKFAGTVEEK

-63 IGKSSNSKIDEVNL
+63 VGKSSKSKVEENNL

-92 TLEKK
+92 TLEKR

-122 MEEYQKTPY
+122 MDEYQKTPY

-140 ALEKGSS
+140 ALETESS
-147 QVIKAITNVNNS
+147 QVIKAITNVDNP
-159 NIKWETS
+159 NISWETN

-201 TKCQVTVLTS
+201 TKCQVTVITS

-499 EQTWTSNDESVAK
+499 EQTWTSDNTSVAN

-798 ITVITSITSLSV
+798 VTVITSITSLAV

-826 GTKNPSTTSEGTQ
+826 GTVTPTSTTEGVQ
-839 WTSSNT
+839 WASSNT
-845 SVATVNN
+845 NVATVSS

-869 NSSSTKFASCNVTI
+869 NSSGTKSANCTITVENYKKALETESYVGYYADIDGDGTVDGIIFADLLHGKTGQWGNSNGTYTIPTIESTKVKSYKISQEDYTNQL
-883 VSSDIIIGGNT
+883 GGT
-894 GFDATNVILK
+894 SKILTPSGEGEDRFYVMDLTNV
-904 YNNNGNLVWKK
+904 
-915 DVTTNSYSNA
+915 
-925 FKCDINAVGTFK
+925 GT
-937 DGSIIVGAGA
+937 SE
-947 SSYDN
+947 YRL
-952 VIIKYDK
+952 
-959 NGNTIWKKSIPTYY
+959 
-973 YNSKNQYYKINTI
+973 
-986 NITND
+986 
-991 DNIIVGANS
+991 ANS
-1000 QYDGAEKIIIKYDSN
+1000 QM
-1015 GNLIWKKTL
+1015 
-1024 PTYKSGEYYYV
+1024 SGT
-1035 EQLLISNDNNII
+1035 I
-1047 IGVDSY
+1047 
-1053 SDSQGRA
+1053 
-1060 ILKYDSNG
+1060 
-1068 NLIWN
+1068 
-1073 KKIPTYTDYGSTYFY
+1073 TTFGSG
-1088 RIASMSLLKD
+1088 K
-1098 NSIIIGANCGT
+1098 ANTQT
-1109 LREDSTTPN
+1109 LRGT
-1118 ALLKYNNN
+1118 NNLYFTLRGQIQPKVNKGWFIPSKEEWSAFGEELGITRSNYRAKGLSREYWSSSQNDTDLSCAWYADFDFACMEYMN
-1126 GDLIWKKDVTTN
+1126 GDNGDDYDYNYVRMVTT
-1138 TRTNGFDC
+1138 F
-1146 SIKQVLCS
+1146 
-1154 TDENIIVSAGG
+1154 
-1165 DTVSDSQDKVIIKYD
+1165 
-1180 KNGNLI
+1180 
-1186 WKKSVPTYYDN
+1186 
-1197 GETRYYRISTT
+1197 
-1208 NINNNNEIIVGA
+1208 
-1220 NGSTDS
+1220 
-1226 SSKSLLKYD
+1226 
-1235 SNGNLIWKKDIPS
+1235 
-1248 YKSGEYYYIE
+1248 
-1258 KMNITNK
+1258 
-1265 NEIIVGVD
+1265 
-1273 SYSDSQGRA
+1273 
-1282 ILKYN
+1282 
-1287 NNGELLWKTE
+1287 
-1297 LPKYTYNS
+1297 
-1305 YNEFY
+1305 
-1310 RLTTLNIY
+1310 

>member
-201 TKCQVTVLTS
+201 TKCQVTVITS

-499 EQTWTSNDESVAK
+499 EQTWTSSNTSVAN
-512 VDNNGRVTAL
+512 VDKNGRVTAL
-522 KNGDATITVSTGNK
+522 KNGDAT
-536 KTATC
+536 
-541 KVKVVTSPTG
+541 
-551 IALDKNRATV
+551 
-561 NLSGTKTV
+561 
-569 DLTATLTPKTAN
+569 
-581 IYDDLQWSSDSASAK
+581 
-596 VEKTGKYTARVT
+596 
-608 GVSNGNAKIT
+608 IT

-644 NEAEVEVGSTVTLTA
+644 NETEVEVGSTVTLTA

-675 SNNRVA
+675 SNNGVA

-706 LVKTKAKVTVVQSPT
+706 LVKTTAKVTVVQSPT

-776 AKANGTTTIT
+776 AKANGMTTIT
-786 ATTQNGYTAQCS
+786 ATTQNGKSASCTVTVTTA
-798 ITVITSITSLSV
+798 ITSLI
-810 SPTSKTLNI
+810 PNIERIILTSTASEINI
-819 GETVQLT
+819 G
-826 GTKNPSTTSEGTQ
+826 NISSE
-839 WTSSNT
+839 
-845 SVATVNN
+845 V
-852 SGLVTA
+852 
-858 KSAGT
+858 
-863 ATITFK
+863 
-869 NSSSTKFASCNVTI
+869 
-883 VSSDIIIGGNT
+883 
-894 GFDATNVILK
+894 
-904 YNNNGNLVWKK
+904 
-915 DVTTNSYSNA
+915 
-925 FKCDINAVGTFK
+925 
-937 DGSIIVGAGA
+937 
-947 SSYDN
+947 
-952 VIIKYDK
+952 DK
-959 NGNTIWKKSIPTYY
+959 NTA
-973 YNSKNQYYKINTI
+973 IN
-986 NITND
+986 
-991 DNIIVGANS
+991 V
-1000 QYDGAEKIIIKYDSN
+1000 
-1015 GNLIWKKTL
+1015 
-1024 PTYKSGEYYYV
+1024 P
-1035 EQLLISNDNNII
+1035 
-1047 IGVDSY
+1047 
-1053 SDSQGRA
+1053 
-1060 ILKYDSNG
+1060 
-1068 NLIWN
+1068 
-1073 KKIPTYTDYGSTYFY
+1073 
-1088 RIASMSLLKD
+1088 
-1098 NSIIIGANCGT
+1098 
-1109 LREDSTTPN
+1109 
-1118 ALLKYNNN
+1118 
-1126 GDLIWKKDVTTN
+1126 
-1138 TRTNGFDC
+1138 
-1146 SIKQVLCS
+1146 
-1154 TDENIIVSAGG
+1154 
-1165 DTVSDSQDKVIIKYD
+1165 KVII
-1180 KNGNLI
+1180 LA
-1186 WKKSVPTYYDN
+1186 
-1197 GETRYYRISTT
+1197 E
-1208 NINNNNEIIVGA
+1208 
-1220 NGSTDS
+1220 
-1226 SSKSLLKYD
+1226 
-1235 SNGNLIWKKDIPS
+1235 
-1248 YKSGEYYYIE
+1248 
-1258 KMNITNK
+1258 
-1265 NEIIVGVD
+1265 
-1273 SYSDSQGRA
+1273 
-1282 ILKYN
+1282 
-1287 NNGELLWKTE
+1287 
-1297 LPKYTYNS
+1297 
-1305 YNEFY
+1305 Y
-1310 RLTTLNIY
+1310 RLEAAAEKPH